1 MIYAK
6 IILKIEFEMNMPMQG
21 TTTVEEVKEQIDKEG
36 GTDKFIEAMSAEVI
50 KSMASPFSTGK
61 VTSGTVE
68 IVQI

>member
-6 IILKIEFEMNMPMQG
+6 ILLKIEFEMNIPMQG
-21 TTTVEEVKEQIDKEG
+21 STTVDDVKAQIDKEG

-68 IVQI
+68 IVQV